1 MKKNKNV
8 FTFLIGFTNLDS
20 RDTVT
25 CVINKGPRNTVDV
38 NKTAVIVGEDARKL
52 YDTITRLSTESIKKN

>member
-1 MKKNKNV
+1 MKRNKKV
-8 FTFLIGFTNLDS
+8 KTFLIGFTNLDS

-52 YDTITRLSTESIKKN
+52 YDTITRLSAQNIKKN

>member
-1 MKKNKNV
+1 MKRNKKV
-8 FTFLIGFTNLDS
+8 KTFLIGFTNLDS
-20 RDTVT
+20 HAVT
-25 CVINKGPRNTVDV
+25 CVINKGPHNTVDV